1 MKSGIF
7 PVESKPEISGRIEE
21 DARSIMNFEG
31 FEVQLVEQM
40 ERSREGRFV

>member
-21 DARSIMNFEG
+21 DAEHYQLSIISG
-31 FEVQLVEQM
+31 TIGITIKHSPGKAGL
-40 ERSREGRFV
+40 